1 MNTPFHDQ
9 VVCGIWVSFCEPG
22 GNSLWLAK
30 LARSSHVVTG
40 DGSFGSMSAAITKP
54 QSADTTIERSKA
66 PCGTRIGVVADK
78 AATSSVIQALYSVPE
93 VGFAERSPLTSSEP
107 VSRQPGNQ

>member
-1 MNTPFHDQ
+1 
-9 VVCGIWVSFCEPG
+9 
-22 GNSLWLAK
+22 
-30 LARSSHVVTG
+30 
-40 DGSFGSMSAAITKP
+40 MSVAITKP

-78 AATSSVIQALYSVPE
+78 AASSVIQTLYSVPE

-107 VSRQPGNQ
+107 VSGQPGNQ

>member
-1 MNTPFHDQ
+1 
-9 VVCGIWVSFCEPG
+9 
-22 GNSLWLAK
+22 
-30 LARSSHVVTG
+30 
-40 DGSFGSMSAAITKP
+40 MSAAITKP

-93 VGFAERSPLTSSEP
+93 VGFAERSPLTSSKPFLANRVTSSRSLDTRAFQSTYP
-107 VSRQPGNQ
+107 VIWDARKGKRFVAAAF

>member
-1 MNTPFHDQ
+1 
-9 VVCGIWVSFCEPG
+9 
-22 GNSLWLAK
+22 
-30 LARSSHVVTG
+30 
-40 DGSFGSMSAAITKP
+40 MSASITKP

-78 AATSSVIQALYSVPE
+78 AASSVIQALYSVPE

-107 VSRQPGNQ
+107 VSGQPGNQ

>member
-1 MNTPFHDQ
+1 
-9 VVCGIWVSFCEPG
+9 
-22 GNSLWLAK
+22 
-30 LARSSHVVTG
+30 
-40 DGSFGSMSAAITKP
+40 MSAAITKP

-93 VGFAERSPLTSSEP
+93 VGFAEYLSCDLGCKKRQTFCGACLLRSD
-107 VSRQPGNQ
+107 